1 MIFIILYYFDMKKRT
16 VLDVFKSWQIKSH
29 EIEKVIKTIWEEF
42 LWWAEK
48 VWIFGSTIREERKN
62 WSDIDIVSI
71 NKKASSYSEMR
82 VILEKNIE
90 IWVVKMKP
98 DIEWNTENDKVLKNI
113 QNSAVYCTIEEF
125 KKDLLTLLN

>member
-1 MIFIILYYFDMKKRT
+1 
-16 VLDVFKSWQIKSH
+16 
-29 EIEKVIKTIWEEF
+29 
-42 LWWAEK
+42 
-48 VWIFGSTIREERKN
+48 
-62 WSDIDIVSI
+62 
-71 NKKASSYSEMR
+71 MR

>member
-1 MIFIILYYFDMKKRT
+1 MKNKT
-16 VLDVFKSWQIKSH
+16 ILDVFNSWQIKSH
-29 EIEKVIKTIWEEF
+29 EVEKVIKTIWEEF

-48 VWIFGSTIREERKN
+48 IWIFGSTIRGERKE

-71 NKKASSYSEMR
+71 NENASSYSDMK

-90 IWVVKMKP
+90 IWVVRMKP
-98 DIEWNTENDKVLKNI
+98 VIEWNTENDKVLKNI

-125 KKDLLTLLN
+125 QNDLLDLLS

>member
-1 MIFIILYYFDMKKRT
+1 MKNKT
-16 VLDVFKSWQIKSH
+16 ILDVFNSWQIKSH
-29 EIEKVIKTIWEEF
+29 EVEKVIKTIWEEF

-48 VWIFGSTIREERKN
+48 VWIFGSTIRGERKE

-71 NKKASSYSEMR
+71 NENASSYSDMK

-90 IWVVKMKP
+90 IWVVRMKP
-98 DIEWNTENDKVLKNI
+98 VIEWNTENDKVLKNI

-125 KKDLLTLLN
+125 QNDLLDLLS